1 MRGLPLCIKRREE
14 SHDLATLDPIARHEN
29 RHPISSC
36 KHEDLVGLS
45 VCISYG
51 VQFWWVVK
59 NDRRRKRMTSM
70 LRILFLELEGDSAMS
85 GIRSV

>member
-51 VQFWWVVK
+51 VQY
-59 NDRRRKRMTSM
+59 
-70 LRILFLELEGDSAMS
+70 
-85 GIRSV
+85 